1 MLKFSYQKF
10 RCPSLAMITT
20 KKQIKIFG
28 LNSPKANVP
37 ALAKHGCKKKV
48 LAKRK
53 EKK

>member
-1 MLKFSYQKF
+1 
-10 RCPSLAMITT
+10 MITT

-28 LNSPKANVP
+28 LNSPRANVP